1 MMTIF
6 KALEYCMDAISIVII
21 TLNEAERIGNI
32 LEDLSQQTYQNFEVI
47 VVDSDSDDNTCEL
60 AQAFS
65 NKLPKLRVHKMQGR
79 GTGLGRN
86 TGAQL
91 AEYNRLLFLDAD
103 VRLTNDFLAK
113 SVNKLNAAKLD
124 VAGVYMSLANLPV
137 NLFLGYLLFN
147 AGMFITQ
154 YGFPTA
160 IGACLFSTKQVHA
173 SINGFDE
180 QINLCEDCDYV
191 NRASKISHFRVL
203 MTTFTFDP
211 RRLKQDG
218 FMSTGLTYIK
228 ANTRRL
234 LIGELKNNEIEYKFG
249 HYDDLKNRQM
259 SSSWYR
265 LSVISSAVY
274 RKVKI
279 GK

>member
-1 MMTIF
+1 M
-6 KALEYCMDAISIVII
+6 EYCMDAISIVII

-47 VVDSDSDDNTCEL
+47 VVDSNSDDKTCEL
-60 AQAFS
+60 ALAYS
-65 NKLPKLRVHKMQGR
+65 DELPKLTVHKMKSR
-79 GTGLGRN
+79 GTSLGRN
-86 TGAQL
+86 TGATL
-91 AEYNRLLFLDAD
+91 AKHNRLLFLDAD
-103 VRLTNDFLAK
+103 VRLSNGFLEK
-113 SVNKLNAAKLD
+113 SVSQLNKRNLD

-137 NLFLGYLLFN
+137 NLFLGYFLFN
-147 AGMFITQ
+147 AGMFVTQ

-180 QINLCEDCDYV
+180 HIHLCEDCDYV
-191 NRASKISHFRVL
+191 NRASKISDFRVL
-203 MTTFTFDP
+203 LNTFTFDP

-218 FMSTGLTYIK
+218 FMSTGLTYVK
-228 ANTRRL
+228 ANIRRL

-249 HYDDLKNRQM
+249 HYDDAKKNKM

-265 LSVISSAVY
+265 PSTISSAVY
-274 RKVKI
+274 RRVKM